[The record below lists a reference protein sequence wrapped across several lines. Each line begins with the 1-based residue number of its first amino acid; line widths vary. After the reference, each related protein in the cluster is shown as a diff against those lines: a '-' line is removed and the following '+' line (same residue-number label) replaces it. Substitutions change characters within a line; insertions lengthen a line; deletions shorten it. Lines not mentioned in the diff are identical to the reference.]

1 MQNANDQKIG
11 ERTFAVSLLSV
22 GLGSGISVLVTD
34 TLGKIISIM
43 IAIVFI
49 LVVLLGLYK
58 RISNFFIKIG
68 GSRLIDFLGIFMPVV
83 GVLTM
88 VLYPIAIGVITSLGI
103 DLDKNIIVIAIL
115 SALIAIANIVILIL
129 NISTLLRRPKVLQG

>member
-11 ERTFAVSLLSV
+11 EHTFAVSLLSV

-43 IAIVFI
+43 VAIIFI
-49 LVVLLGLYK
+49 LVVLLGFHK
-58 RISNFFIKIG
+58 RISSFFIKIG

-88 VLYPIAIGVITSLGI
+88 VIYPIAIGVITSLGI
-103 DLDKNIIVIAIL
+103 DLDKTIIVIAIM

-129 NISTLLRRPKVLQG
+129 NISTLLRRPRVSQG